1 MKGEQVQSSKGYP
14 AGVSDPTLPYPGSTV
29 AISEILHH
37 KFEAEMQ
44 RVTDPTDPAGP
55 VCAIYPHL
63 RLPDPV

>member
-14 AGVSDPTLPYPGSTV
+14 CGVSVPTLQYPVSTV
-29 AISEILHH
+29 AILEILQH

-44 RVTDPTDPAGP
+44 QVTDPTDPAGP